1 MSCSINI
8 IRRSKAVQ
16 EVKYVPDPE
25 MEKIMYDIS
34 VEECLIDIYEKI
46 GILKE
51 RIERLEHDNGKL

>member
-8 IRRSKAVQ
+8 IRRSKPVR

-34 VEECLIDIYEKI
+34 VEECLLDIYEKI
-46 GILKE
+46 GYIK
-51 RIERLEHDNGKL
+51 ERLERLENDNGKL